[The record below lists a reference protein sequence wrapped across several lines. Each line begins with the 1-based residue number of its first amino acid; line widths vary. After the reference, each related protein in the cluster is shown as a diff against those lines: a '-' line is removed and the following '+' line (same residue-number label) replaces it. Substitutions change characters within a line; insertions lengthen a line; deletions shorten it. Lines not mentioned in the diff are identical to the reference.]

1 MIYTERKVSIKN
13 DIATIDSPIIL
24 FRGDREVE
32 IMFTIVDS
40 KFKFESNK
48 GNVIDKTQAAFGQL
62 AVDLPDGTDLF
73 TEIVECENGVVVFSI
88 TGEMIDEIH
97 EVGFYSFHIRLYND
111 DKTSRITLPPVM
123 EGIEIRE
130 PLIIEGDVENTD
142 LVGDATVGYSM
153 IQAVGADEEVFDEDG
168 NYIPTVW
175 GIGDK
180 ITADKLNKIEE
191 GVEVANA
198 NSKTVNENMEYIDLI
213 KDNCETEVVINYGED
228 EGSRAAI
235 STFSG
240 WGTPFRKENVPQQNI
255 YGYSTCVTVYDNSTN
270 KNIMKNVELDLYLL
284 SKETLE
290 TEQFSIVRKLA
301 SAVLIEPGEVKFDFT
316 MAYEDWPDIFA
327 LFVYNTEGYNL
338 LLNVGYL
345 NSNYK
350 DHDIACV
357 YATGKNDIP
366 TYFANSTSN
375 YFITT
380 AHKFYGNIEFKPN
393 LELDSIP
400 TEIYKNTTWDLP
412 THIYAVEDDTLEMF
426 TTGMVNSNIPYDYH
440 MCWNGAVGA
449 LYTRKFMY
457 TPVSA
462 DLGKTFKIRCEL
474 RDHAGF
480 LQDVHNMTLHVES
493 KPSNPSSMKTIL
505 MVGDSLTR
513 PGQWPHELY
522 RRLVATDGD
531 PVGLGLT
538 NFQTIGRCEHN
549 QDGLVVKYEGYGG
562 WNYEHF
568 YSNLERLKQYWI
580 TTEATK
586 PIAYQ
591 KSVWKDGNN
600 NNWVLETIEE
610 GRMKF
615 YRQDSEAEYI
625 LPESGSLVWVSGGD
639 SSVNTDIVYT
649 QTAQESSNPFWD
661 DDEDVLNVQKF
672 VESQGA
678 STVDYMICL
687 LGWNQVTNVP
697 NVTQEAIKFVN
708 AMHEQM
714 PNMKIILCG
723 LQPPNPDGCAANY
736 GLGYGN
742 GYANP
747 VELRRQVALYNDNLE
762 QISIENDFVYFV
774 HVSSQYDYEYG
785 SITKS
790 MEISKRY
797 PTKVVQGINGVH
809 PGTIG
814 YMQIADAIYR
824 RFVAILNEDNN

>member
-1 MIYTERKVSIKN
+1 MTNIPQWKVGDILSASKLNDMVDAINNLLADQTGNDDAYITLDELNGILKQYSDVGHTHSANEIADLVLPTKLSQLQNDTSYVTEDYVTNAISNAQLGGDGEVDLSAYATKN
-13 DIATIDSPIIL
+13 Y
-24 FRGDREVE
+24 
-32 IMFTIVDS
+32 VDS
-40 KFKFESNK
+40 E
-48 GNVIDKTQAAFGQL
+48 IDKIELTPGPQGEQG
-62 AVDLPDGTDLF
+62 PKG
-73 TEIVECENGVVVFSI
+73 E
-88 TGEMIDEIH
+88 TGEQGPKGETGEQGPAGADGKTP
-97 EVGFYSFHIRLYND
+97 VKGVDYFTAD
-111 DKTSRITLPPVM
+111 DK
-123 EGIEIRE
+123 
-130 PLIIEGDVENTD
+130 VEMLD
-142 LVGDATVGYSM
+142 GYATETFV
-153 IQAVGADEEVFDEDG
+153 
-168 NYIPTVW
+168 T
-175 GIGDK
+175 
-180 ITADKLNKIEE
+180 NKIAE
-191 GVEVANA
+191 A
-198 NSKTVNENMEYIDLI
+198 NSKTVNENMAYIDVI
-213 KDNCETEVVINYGED
+213 KDNCETEAVINYGED
-228 EGSRAAI
+228 RGSRPAI

-255 YGYSTCVTVYDNSTN
+255 YGYSTYVTVYDNATN

-290 TEQFSIVRKLA
+290 TKEFSIVRKLS

-338 LLNVGYL
+338 LLNTGSL

-357 YATGKNDIP
+357 YATGKQDIP

-375 YFITT
+375 YFIST
-380 AHKFYGNIEFKPN
+380 AHKFYGIITFKPD
-393 LELDSIP
+393 LELESIP
-400 TEIYKNTTWDLP
+400 TQIYKNTTWDLP
-412 THIYAVEDDTLEMF
+412 GHIYAVEDDTLEMF

-440 MCWNGAVGA
+440 MRWNGAVGA
-449 LYTRKFMY
+449 LYVRKFMY
-457 TPVSA
+457 TPVIA
-462 DLGKTFKIRCEL
+462 DIGKTYPIRCEL

-480 LQDVHNMTLHVES
+480 VQDVHNMTLHVEP

-505 MVGDSLTR
+505 MVGDSLTG

-549 QDGLVVKYEGYGG
+549 HDGLLVKYEGYGG

-615 YRQDSEAEYI
+615 YRQDRAAEYI

-687 LGWNQVTNVP
+687 LGWNQITNVP
-697 NVTQEAIKFVN
+697 DVTQEAIKFVN

-742 GYANP
+742 GYSNP
-747 VELRRQVALYNDNLE
+747 VELRRQVAQYNDNLE
-762 QISIENDFVYFV
+762 QISVENDFVYFV

-785 SITKS
+785 SISQS
-790 MEISKRY
+790 MEISKRC
-797 PTKVVQGINGVH
+797 PTKVVQGVNGVH
-809 PGTIG
+809 PGTVG

-824 RFVAILNEDNN
+824 RFVAILNEDNNF

>member
-1 MIYTERKVSIKN
+1 MANIPQWKVGDILSASKLNDMVDAINNLLADQTGNNDAYITLDELN
-13 DIATIDSPIIL
+13 DILKQYSDVGHTHSVNEIADLVLPTKLSQLQNDTSYVTEDYVTNAIANAQLGGDGEVDLSAYATKNY
-24 FRGDREVE
+24 
-32 IMFTIVDS
+32 VDS
-40 KFKFESNK
+40 E
-48 GNVIDKTQAAFGQL
+48 IDKIELTPGPKGEQG
-62 AVDLPDGTDLF
+62 PKG
-73 TEIVECENGVVVFSI
+73 E
-88 TGEMIDEIH
+88 TGEQGPAGADGKTP
-97 EVGFYSFHIRLYND
+97 VKGVDYFTAD
-111 DKTSRITLPPVM
+111 DK
-123 EGIEIRE
+123 
-130 PLIIEGDVENTD
+130 VEMLD
-142 LVGDATVGYSM
+142 GYATETFV
-153 IQAVGADEEVFDEDG
+153 A
-168 NYIPTVW
+168 
-175 GIGDK
+175 
-180 ITADKLNKIEE
+180 NKIAE
-191 GVEVANA
+191 A
-198 NSKTVNENMEYIDLI
+198 NSKTVNENMAYIDVI
-213 KDNCETEVVINYGED
+213 KDNCETEAVINYGED
-228 EGSRAAI
+228 KGSRPAI

-255 YGYSTCVTVYDNSTN
+255 YGYSTYVTVYDNSTN

-338 LLNVGYL
+338 LLNMGSL

-357 YATGKNDIP
+357 YATGKQDIP

-380 AHKFYGNIEFKPN
+380 AHKFYGIITFKPD
-393 LELDSIP
+393 LELESIP
-400 TEIYKNTTWDLP
+400 TQIYKNTTWDLP
-412 THIYAVEDDTLEMF
+412 EHIYALEDDTLEMF

-440 MCWNGAVGA
+440 MRWNGAVGA
-449 LYTRKFMY
+449 LYVRKFMY
-457 TPVSA
+457 TPVIA
-462 DLGKTFKIRCEL
+462 DIGKTYPIRCEL

-480 LQDVHNMTLHVES
+480 VQDVHNMTLHVEP
-493 KPSNPSSMKTIL
+493 KPSNPSTMKTIL
-505 MVGDSLTR
+505 MIGDSLTG

-531 PVGLGLT
+531 PIGLGLT

-549 QDGLVVKYEGYGG
+549 HNGLVVKYEGYGG

-615 YRQDSEAEYI
+615 YRQDRAAEYI
-625 LPESGSLVWVSGGD
+625 LPESGSLVWVSGGN
-639 SSVNTDIVYT
+639 SSDNTDIVYT

-672 VESQGA
+672 VESQGV

-687 LGWNQVTNVP
+687 LGWNQITNVS
-697 NVTQEAIKFVN
+697 NVTQEAITFVN

-742 GYANP
+742 GYSNP
-747 VELRRQVALYNDNLE
+747 VELRRQVAQYNDNLE
-762 QISIENDFVYFV
+762 QISVENDFVYFV

-785 SITKS
+785 SISQS

-797 PTKVVQGINGVH
+797 PTKVVQGVNGVH
-809 PGTIG
+809 PGTVG

-824 RFVAILNEDNN
+824 RFVAILNEDNNF